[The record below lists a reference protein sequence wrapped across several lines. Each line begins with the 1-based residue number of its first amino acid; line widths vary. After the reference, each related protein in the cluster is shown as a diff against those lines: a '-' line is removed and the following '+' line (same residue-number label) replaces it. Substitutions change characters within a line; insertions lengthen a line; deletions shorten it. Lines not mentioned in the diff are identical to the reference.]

1 MKIFEL
7 KEQQPLQIEEV
18 TVHHKIPKIDNFN
31 YPEEIEMKQSRMVV
45 YTDGIIENE
54 SEPEIKSI
62 NEYYIGKKKYEYDV
76 DTLKKKNL
84 FFKNHSYII
93 VFTIT
98 NEYRELANFRGWFD
112 IVSNVQIYLAN
123 TKDKRALKEAK
134 KVIKILNNSN
144 NTTYTS
150 ALMSTFLKP
159 HNDEIEQINSQ
170 KITDNVYT
178 LSLTR

>member
-1 MKIFEL
+1 MSSTFGAFSQLFRNIMKNLFIY
-7 KEQQPLQIEEV
+7 
-18 TVHHKIPKIDNFN
+18 NRYWSN
-31 YPEEIEMKQSRMVV
+31 
-45 YTDGIIENE
+45 
-54 SEPEIKSI
+54 
-62 NEYYIGKKKYEYDV
+62 
-76 DTLKKKNL
+76 KNL

-134 KVIKILNNSN
+134 KVIKIINSSN

-150 ALMSTFLKP
+150 TLMSTFLKP
-159 HNDEIEQINSQ
+159 HNDEIEQINTQ